1 MDDKSG
7 KAFDFS
13 LFKRLVNYTKP
24 YKITFYG
31 VAIAAILLSGFAVM
45 TAIIVGDIV
54 DEAITL
60 KDVDKLWYLTM
71 AMLGVLLGQVVS
83 QLGFNYYANW
93 LGESVIKDVRIDLF
107 SKMMGFKMK
116 YFDNSSIGILV
127 TRAVADMQRIGEIF
141 SQGFFVIVADLLK
154 MAVVGGV
161 MLYQNWKLAL
171 IVFALMPIIAYATRL
186 FQKAMKIA
194 FTDVRAQVSNLN
206 SFVQERITGMKI
218 VQLFN
223 REETEKEKFRVI
235 NEKHQNAWLK
245 TVWYNSIFFPI
256 AEIVSS
262 LAIGLIV
269 WYGGLLNI
277 ANVAPNDY
285 GAIFAFILLSDML
298 FRPLRQIAD
307 KFNTLQM
314 GMVAANRVFKIL
326 DTDSQIEDSGTIE
339 KLDVEG
345 NIEFKDVHFGYL
357 ENEEVLHGIS
367 FKVKA
372 GETVAIVG
380 ATGAGKSTII
390 NLLNRFY
397 EINSGVI
404 SVDGISINE
413 YTLNSLRS
421 KIAVVLQDV
430 FLFADTIANNISLK
444 NQDISKADIEAAAKQ
459 IGVDEFISSLPNG
472 YDYNVKERGTML
484 SSGQRQL
491 IAFLRAYVSNP
502 SILVLDEATSSVDT
516 YSEQLI
522 QKATEKI
529 TEGRTSII
537 IAHRLATIKK
547 ADKII
552 VMDAGKI
559 MEMGSHKE
567 LLKKGGYYS
576 NLYEAQFLSLLVV
589 SCSLLVCLKSI
600 KCTLRPRSWQVY

>member
-1 MDDKSG
+1 MSKNDEIG
-7 KAFDFS
+7 KAFDFG
-13 LFKRLVNYTKP
+13 LFKRIFAHTKP
-24 YKITFYG
+24 YRTIFWV
-31 VAIAAILLSGFAVM
+31 VAIVAILSAAFAVL
-45 TAIIVGDIV
+45 TPILVRDIIN
-54 DEAITL
+54 EAL
-60 KDVDKLWYLTM
+60 SNKDSDKLVFVVL
-71 AMLGVLLGQVVS
+71 AMLGALFGQVLC
-83 QLGFNYYANW
+83 QLSFNYYANL
-93 LGESVIKDVRIDLF
+93 LGESVIKDIRIRLF
-107 SKMMGFKMK
+107 QKMMGFKMT
-116 YFDNSSIGILV
+116 YFDNSSIGVLV

-154 MAVVGGV
+154 MLSGAAV
-161 MLYQNWKLAL
+161 MIYINWKLAF
-171 IVFALMPIIAYATRL
+171 IVFAILPVILVATRL
-186 FQKAMKIA
+186 FQQAMKVA
-194 FTDVRAQVSNLN
+194 FIEVRAQVSNLN
-206 SFVQERITGMKI
+206 SFVQERIAGMKI

-223 REETEKEKFRVI
+223 REEIEKEKFRKI

-256 AEIVSS
+256 AEISYS
-262 LAIGLIV
+262 IGIGLVVYFGVIQ
-269 WYGGLLNI
+269 NI
-277 ANVAPNDY
+277 ENVALNDT
-285 GAIFAFILLSDML
+285 GSIFAFFFLMDLL

-326 DTDSQIEDSGTIE
+326 DTESHISDEGKLKDTDVKGTIE
-339 KLDVEG
+339 FSDVR
-345 NIEFKDVHFGYL
+345 FGYV

-367 FKVKA
+367 FNVKA

-397 EINSGVI
+397 EINSGNI
-404 SVDGISINE
+404 LIDGHNIRDYS
-413 YTLNSLRS
+413 LKSLRS
-421 KIAVVLQDV
+421 HIAIVLQDV
-430 FLFADTIANNISLK
+430 FLFADSIANNISLREE
-444 NQDISKADIEAAAKQ
+444 SVALSEIEAAAKQ
-459 IGVDEFISSLPNG
+459 IGVHEFISSLPGG
-472 YDYNVKERGTML
+472 YQYNVKERGTML

-502 SILVLDEATSSVDT
+502 SILILDEATSSVDT

-522 QKATEKI
+522 QKATDKI

-559 MEMGSHKE
+559 VETGTHQE
-567 LLKKGGYYS
+567 LLKNGGYYS
-576 NLYEAQFLSLLVV
+576 DLYEAQFLAEEVA
-589 SCSLLVCLKSI
+589 
-600 KCTLRPRSWQVY
+600 

>member
-1 MDDKSG
+1 MDKDSG
-7 KAFDFS
+7 KAFDTR
-13 LFKRLVNYTKP
+13 LFKRLMAYTKL
-24 YKITFYG
+24 TFYG
-31 VAIAAILLSGFAVM
+31 VALAAILLSGFAILTPLIVKKIIDD
-45 TAIIVGDIV
+45 AINQSNEDM
-54 DEAITL
+54 L
-60 KDVDKLWYLTM
+60 LYLTI
-71 AMLGVLLGQVVS
+71 AMLVVLIGQVVS
-83 QLGFNYYANW
+83 QLAFNYYANW
-93 LGESVIKDVRIDLF
+93 LGESVIKDIRIDLF
-107 SKMMGFKMK
+107 KKMLSFKMK
-116 YFDNSSIGILV
+116 YFDNSSLGVLV

-154 MAVVGGV
+154 MVVAAVV
-161 MLYQNWKLAL
+161 MLFINWKLSL
-171 IVFALMPIIAYATRL
+171 IVFSLLPIIIYATRL

-194 FTDVRAQVSNLN
+194 FTEVRAEVSNLN

-218 VQLFN
+218 VQLFT
-223 REETEKEKFRVI
+223 REKIESDKFRVI
-235 NEKHQNAWLK
+235 NEKHKNAWLK

-262 LAIGLIV
+262 ITVGLVV
-269 WYGGLLNI
+269 WYGGLQ
-277 ANVAPNDY
+277 NVANITTDIA
-285 GAIFAFILLSDML
+285 GTIFAFIMLIDLL

-326 DTDSQIEDSGTIE
+326 DTESHIQNVGSYEQEVIKGDIKFEN
-339 KLDVEG
+339 VR
-345 NIEFKDVHFGYL
+345 FGYL
-357 ENEEVLHGIS
+357 EDEEVLHGIS
-367 FKVKA
+367 FEVKA

-380 ATGAGKSTII
+380 STGAGKSTII

-397 EINSGVI
+397 EINSGEI
-404 SVDGISINE
+404 TIDGVDIKE
-413 YTLNSLRS
+413 YKLASLRS
-421 KIAVVLQDV
+421 HIAVVLQDV

-444 NQDISKADIEAAAKQ
+444 SSTISVDDIENAAKA
-459 IGVDEFISSLPNG
+459 IGVDEFISSLPGG
-472 YDYNVKERGTML
+472 YEYNVKERGTML

-502 SILVLDEATSSVDT
+502 SILILDEATSSVDT

-522 QKATEKI
+522 QLATDKI
-529 TEGRTSII
+529 TQGRTSIV

-559 MEMGSHKE
+559 VESGTHKQ

-576 NLYEAQFLSLLVV
+576 NLYEAQFLAEEVA
-589 SCSLLVCLKSI
+589 
-600 KCTLRPRSWQVY
+600 

>member
-1 MDDKSG
+1 MDKDSG
-7 KAFDFS
+7 KAFDTR
-13 LFKRLVNYTKP
+13 LFKRLLAYTKP

-31 VAIAAILLSGFAVM
+31 VALSAILLSGFAILTPLIVKK
-45 TAIIVGDIV
+45 II
-54 DEAITL
+54 DEVIKGSNKEML
-60 KDVDKLWYLTM
+60 LYLTV
-71 AMLGVLLGQVVS
+71 AMLVVLLGQVIF
-83 QLGFNYYANW
+83 QLAFNYYANW
-93 LGESVIKDVRIDLF
+93 LGESVIKDVRISLF
-107 SKMMGFKMK
+107 KKMLSFKMT
-116 YFDNSSIGILV
+116 YFDNSSLGVLV

-154 MAVVGGV
+154 MVVAAMV
-161 MLYQNWKLAL
+161 MLFINWKLSL
-171 IVFALMPIIAYATRL
+171 IVFALLPIIVYATRW
-186 FQKAMKIA
+186 FQKAMKVA
-194 FTDVRAQVSNLN
+194 FTEVRAEVSNLN

-218 VQLFN
+218 VQLFT
-223 REETEKEKFRVI
+223 REKIESAKFREI
-235 NEKHQNAWLK
+235 NEKHKKAWLK

-262 LAIGLIV
+262 LTVGLIV
-269 WYGGLLNI
+269 WYGGLQ
-277 ANVAPNDY
+277 NVANISTDIA
-285 GAIFAFILLSDML
+285 GTLFAFIMLIDLL

-326 DTDSQIEDSGTIE
+326 DTDSHIQNVGSYEKKVVSGDISFE
-339 KLDVEG
+339 
-345 NIEFKDVHFGYL
+345 NVHFGYL
-357 ENEEVLHGIS
+357 EDEEVLHGIS
-367 FKVKA
+367 FDVKA

-397 EINSGVI
+397 EINSGSI
-404 SVDGISINE
+404 KVDGVDIQDYKLS
-413 YTLNSLRS
+413 SLRS
-421 KIAVVLQDV
+421 HIAVVLQDV

-444 NQDISKADIEAAAKQ
+444 DESISVDDIEKAAKA
-459 IGVDEFISSLPNG
+459 IGVDEFISSLPGG
-472 YDYNVKERGTML
+472 YHYNVKERGTML

-502 SILVLDEATSSVDT
+502 SILILDEATSSVDT

-522 QKATEKI
+522 QLATDKI
-529 TEGRTSII
+529 TQGRTSIV

-552 VMDAGKI
+552 VMDAGNI
-559 MEMGSHKE
+559 VETGTHKQ

-576 NLYEAQFLSLLVV
+576 NLYEAQFLAEEVA
-589 SCSLLVCLKSI
+589 
-600 KCTLRPRSWQVY
+600 